1 MSHWPDPVPGL
12 VIRYSY
18 LWRREADQGRE
29 EGVKDRPCAIV
40 AAVKNDPGGKT
51 VYVLPITH
59 SMPLD
64 HSEAIELPQQT
75 KLRLGLDGER
85 SWVIINE
92 ANRFSWPGPDLRTLP
107 GMGPDS
113 AAYGF
118 LPPRFF
124 KIIRDRFVERGR
136 LSDPGLVT
144 RTE

>member
-40 AAVKNDPGGKT
+40 AAVKNDPGGQT

-59 SMPLD
+59 STPID

-85 SWVIINE
+85 SWVIISE
-92 ANRFSWPGPDLRTLP
+92 ANRFSWPGSIFMP
-107 GMGPDS
+107 
-113 AAYGF
+113 
-118 LPPRFF
+118 
-124 KIIRDRFVERGR
+124 RGR
-136 LSDPGLVT
+136 VGHESPHWDPLP
-144 RTE
+144 RSAKAP

>member
-1 MSHWPDPVPGL
+1 M
-12 VIRYSY
+12 
-18 LWRREADQGRE
+18 
-29 EGVKDRPCAIV
+29 
-40 AAVKNDPGGKT
+40 AAVKNDPVGQT

-85 SWVIINE
+85 SWVIISE
-92 ANRFSWPGPDLRTLP
+92 ANRFSWSGPDLRSLP
-107 GMGPDS
+107 GMGPGS

-136 LSDPGLVT
+136 QGNPGLVT